1 MAEKE
6 HVITY
11 RRCTNDQK
19 IAVIGIIKNYYHSS
33 TANNIVVLPVNA
45 NCIIYQ

>member
-19 IAVIGIIKNYYHSS
+19 IAVIGIIKNH
-33 TANNIVVLPVNA
+33 
-45 NCIIYQ
+45 